1 MASSTVSRR
10 ARAEQ
15 PREASLLSDLLEAL
29 GYAGKRV
36 AVELNGQIVPKS
48 RYGSVRLRADDCVEV
63 VVAVGGG

>member
-1 MASSTVSRR
+1 MTSVAIRLNGDHCAV
-10 ARAEQ
+10 A
-15 PREASLLSDLLEAL
+15 EASLLADLLEAL